1 MIKEN
6 DSPWTLAK
14 RRLIKNRISVIGG
27 ILLVSIL
34 LFTYFGP
41 LFSPYLEDNI
51 NVVMRFKAPS
61 FSHPFGTDRLGHDMM
76 TQIMKGGQVSL
87 ALATLSALVTL
98 FFGTIIGAFSGYYG
112 KWIDQVLMRF
122 TEFVYVLPLLPMII
136 AFTAIFAFGL
146 PPIVRMIGTMVIFG
160 FLSFPPLA
168 RLIRGEILLLKES
181 EFIKATELLG
191 ISKFSQIF
199 KHLLPNVVGIIVA
212 SSTTIIA
219 NAILLELTLS
229 FVGMGF
235 PPPTPT
241 WGNLIPN
248 IRGDSMVSSGYYWMW
263 FYPVSFISLTII
275 SINLLGEGLRDA
287 LDPKS
292 EGR

>member
-14 RRLIKNRISVIGG
+14 RRLIKNKISVIGG
-27 ILLVSIL
+27 ILLVGIL
-34 LFTYFGP
+34 LFTYLGP

-51 NVVMRFKAPS
+51 NVVMRFKSPS

-98 FFGTIIGAFSGYYG
+98 LFGTLIGAFSGYYG

-146 PPIVRMIGTMVIFG
+146 PPIIRMIGTMVIFG

-199 KHLLPNVVGIIVA
+199 KHLLPNVVGVIVA
-212 SSTTIIA
+212 SSTSIIA

>member
-1 MIKEN
+1 MIKEQN
-6 DSPWTLAK
+6 TPWKLAK
-14 RRLIKNRISVIGG
+14 KRLLRNKIALFGAF
-27 ILLVSIL
+27 LLISIL
-34 LFTYFGP
+34 CFTYLGP
-41 LFSPYLEDNI
+41 LFSPYIDDQI
-51 NVVMRFKAPS
+51 DVVMRFKAPS
-61 FSHPFGTDRLGHDMM
+61 FAHPFGTDRLGHDMM
-76 TQIMKGGQVSL
+76 TQIMRGGQVSL
-87 ALATLSALVTL
+87 AIASLSAIVTL
-98 FFGTIIGAFSGYYG
+98 FFGTLVGVFSGYYG
-112 KWIDQVLMRF
+112 KWVDQLLMRF

-136 AFTAIFAFGL
+136 AFTAIFAFGV
-146 PPIVRMIGTMVIFG
+146 PPIIRMIGTMIIFG

-168 RLIRGEILLLKES
+168 RLIRAEIISLKKL
-181 EFIKATELLG
+181 EFIKASELLG

-199 KHLLPNVVGIIVA
+199 KHLLPNVVGVIVA
-212 SSTTIIA
+212 SSTSIIA